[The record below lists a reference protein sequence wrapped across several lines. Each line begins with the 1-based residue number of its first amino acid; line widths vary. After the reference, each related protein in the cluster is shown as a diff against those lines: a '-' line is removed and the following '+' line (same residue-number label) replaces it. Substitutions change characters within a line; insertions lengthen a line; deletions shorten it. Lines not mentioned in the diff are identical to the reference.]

1 MQMLMYIGTKVVNAM
16 PMTRLEYNNFRNWIL
31 PADEDGSDRGYLVEY
46 VDGGKPNTEA
56 YSGYVSWSPV
66 ESFNKAYR
74 PLTALTFGQALEAL
88 KMGSKIARAGWNGKD
103 MWLSLSCNGTR
114 EVYADQFWSPHNE
127 KFAEGNG
134 GTATVLP
141 CITMKTA
148 DNKILMGWLASQTD
162 LLSDDWCIVV

>member
-56 YSGYVSWSPV
+56 YAGYVSWSPV

-88 KMGSKIARAGWNGKD
+88 KMGSKIARAGWT
-103 MWLSLSCNGTR
+103 WYQT
-114 EVYADQFWSPHNE
+114 F
-127 KFAEGNG
+127 NG
-134 GTATVLP
+134 GRQSNGH
-141 CITMKTA
+141 K
-148 DNKILMGWLASQTD
+148 
-162 LLSDDWCIVV
+162 DDKLRARAVRRVEIKQ